1 MISRGFVS
9 PAQVGRE
16 CQRHSLQ
23 RAVAGLDGRQDSRS
37 LLALE
42 PWQEAGSHH
51 RRLATPR
58 RARYEERERSRTGK
72 ALKTGTDFGI
82 ASEKDG
88 RVIPIEATESG
99 IRRAVFVPAEL
110 VAGPEADGGQI
121 CDQRVD
127 KAFDVRFRLHRLAIG
142 KYAVYRDLVLRDLD
156 DVLAACDADS
166 ELGVTP
172 G

>member
-1 MISRGFVS
+1 M
-9 PAQVGRE
+9 
-16 CQRHSLQ
+16 
-23 RAVAGLDGRQDSRS
+23 
-37 LLALE
+37 
-42 PWQEAGSHH
+42 
-51 RRLATPR
+51 
-58 RARYEERERSRTGK
+58 
-72 ALKTGTDFGI
+72 
-82 ASEKDG
+82 
-88 RVIPIEATESG
+88 IPIEATEAG

-142 KYAVYRDLVLRDLD
+142 KYAVDRDLVLRDLD

-172 G
+172 GRCERCLAGEEHDHIGSLEIREELRRPARAGGDPVLGVLVAEHGRVTARVEEVAQPRADLDVGRGVADEDGGHVTGPAAVTG